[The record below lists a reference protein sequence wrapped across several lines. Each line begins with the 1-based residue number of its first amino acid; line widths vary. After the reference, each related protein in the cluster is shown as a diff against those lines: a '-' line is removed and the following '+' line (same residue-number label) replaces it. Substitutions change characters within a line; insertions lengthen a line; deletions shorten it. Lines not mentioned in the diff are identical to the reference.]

1 MKLSNNDKTYLADK
15 LPDIELSYDKIIHK
29 KVYDN
34 MNTAYM
40 IIPKGK
46 KALVWF
52 TSFKDKNICLILELD
67 KSNNIDNMYVISY
80 CFETE
85 LAYNTILY
93 GTIKIIKHTTFFTC
107 ENILFYK
114 NKDLKRE
121 NYKIKLN
128 LIVDLF
134 KHIKNINYFNNN
146 FIITVPII
154 KTNLSH
160 AYNECQFLNYDV
172 YGILS
177 LNLHECLPD
186 GILKIE
192 KNVTEA
198 TFKVMAD
205 LKQDIYNLYCFDNN
219 QLIHNGIAMIPDYKT
234 SVFMN
239 DLFRT
244 IKENK
249 NLDFLEESDDDEEF
263 ENTNEDK
270 FVDLKKSLIMKC
282 VYIEK
287 FRKWK
292 PLSIASK
299 GSLIISKKE
308 LYRLQKK

>member
-1 MKLSNNDKTYLADK
+1 MKLSNNDKKYLVDK

-29 KVYDN
+29 KVYE
-34 MNTAYM
+34 NTYM
-40 IIPKGK
+40 SYMVIPKGK

-52 TSFKDKNICLILELD
+52 TYFNDKNICLILELD
-67 KSNNIDNMYVISY
+67 NSNNINNMYVVPY
-80 CFETE
+80 CFDIEI
-85 LAYNTILY
+85 AYNTILH
-93 GTIKIIKHTTFFTC
+93 GTLKTINKTTFFVC

-121 NYKIKLN
+121 TYKTRIN
-128 LIVDLF
+128 LMVNLF
-134 KHIKNINYFNNN
+134 KNIKNTSYFNNN
-146 FIITVPII
+146 FVISVPIV
-154 KTNLSH
+154 KTSFSH
-160 AYNECQFLNYDV
+160 AYNECQYLNYDV
-172 YGILS
+172 YGIKS
-177 LNLHECLPD
+177 FNLNECYPD
-186 GILKIE
+186 GVIKID
-192 KNVTEA
+192 KNITEA

-205 LKQDIYNLYCFDNN
+205 IKPDIYNLYCFDNE
-219 QLIHNGIAMIPDYKT
+219 LSFYGIAMIPDYKT

-249 NLDFLEESDDDEEF
+249 NLDFLEESDDVEEF

-282 VYIEK
+282 VYIDK

-292 PLSIASK
+292 PVSIASK
-299 GSLIISKKE
+299 GSQIISKKE

>member
-1 MKLSNNDKTYLADK
+1 MKLSNNDKTYLVDK

-34 MNTAYM
+34 MFMIYM

-46 KALVWF
+46 KALAWF

-67 KSNNIDNMYVISY
+67 KSNNIDNMYTVPY
-80 CFETE
+80 CFDTE

-93 GTIKIIKHTTFFTC
+93 GTLKNIKSSTFFTC

-114 NKDLKRE
+114 NRDLKRE
-121 NYKIKLN
+121 NYKNKLN
-128 LIVDLF
+128 LMIDLF
-134 KHIKNINYFNNN
+134 KNIKNTSYFENN
-146 FIITVPII
+146 FIIGMPII
-154 KTNLSH
+154 KTNFNH

-177 LNLHECLPD
+177 LNLHECIPD
-186 GILKIE
+186 GIIKVE
-192 KNVTEA
+192 KNITEA

-205 LKQDIYNLYCFDNN
+205 IKPDIYNLYCYDKNDLQFS
-219 QLIHNGIAMIPDYKT
+219 GIAMIPDYKT

-263 ENTNEDK
+263 ENTKEDK
-270 FVDLKKSLIMKC
+270 FVDLNKSLIMNC
-282 VYIEK
+282 VYVEK

-292 PLSIASK
+292 PVSIANKHSK
-299 GSLIISKKE
+299 IISKKE
-308 LYRLQKK
+308 LYNLQKK

>member
-1 MKLSNNDKTYLADK
+1 MNLSNNDKTYLVDK
-15 LPDIELSYDKIIHK
+15 LPEIELSYDKIIHK
-29 KVYDN
+29 KVYAN
-34 MNTAYM
+34 AYM

-46 KALVWF
+46 KTLVWF

-67 KSNNIDNMYVISY
+67 KSNNINNMYTVPY
-80 CFETE
+80 CFDNE

-93 GTIKIIKHTTFFTC
+93 GTLKQMNSSTFFTC

-114 NKDLKRE
+114 NNDLKRE
-121 NYKIKLN
+121 NYKTKLN
-128 LIVDLF
+128 LMKDLF
-134 KHIKNINYFNNN
+134 KKIKNTTYLNNN
-146 FIITVPII
+146 FIISLPII
-154 KTNLSH
+154 KPNYSH

-172 YGILS
+172 YGILNFNFNES
-177 LNLHECLPD
+177 MPF
-186 GILKIE
+186 GIMKIE
-192 KNVTEA
+192 KTNIEV

-205 LKQDIYNLYCFDNN
+205 VKADIYNLYCFDKNEF
-219 QLIHNGIAMIPDYKT
+219 QPYGIAMIPDYKT

-270 FVDLKKSLIMKC
+270 FVDLNKTLIMNC
-282 VYIEK
+282 VYMEK

-292 PLSIASK
+292 PVSIANKHSRV
-299 GSLIISKKE
+299 ISKKE
-308 LYRLQKK
+308 LYNIQKK